1 MTFLT
6 EPMRLNG
13 DQFEAIVRNLSNPE
27 QPAEWIEIGYDED
40 GLRVAY
46 ELFDGEY
53 GVASINGHGGI
64 ADLSIRL

>member
-1 MTFLT
+1 MTFIAD
-6 EPMRLNG
+6 PVRLNG
-13 DQFEAIVRNLSNPE
+13 SQFESIVRNLSDPD
-27 QPAEWIEIGYDED
+27 QPAEWIEIGYDES

-46 ELFDGEY
+46 ELSDGEY

>member
-6 EPMRLNG
+6 EPVRLNG
-13 DQFEAIVRNLSNPE
+13 DQFESIVRNLSDPD
-27 QPAEWIEIGYDED
+27 QPAEWIEIGYDQD

-46 ELFDGEY
+46 EQSDGEY
-53 GVASINGHGGI
+53 GVASINRHGGI